1 MQKIAC
7 YSIQPRYWI
16 FVKSYGFLFFAK
28 NMSKDI
34 VENIVKNLSGKY
46 IQKLLDH
53 ANNLLEMDLELFEKE
68 QFKKQ
73 MKQMA
78 IWLIL
83 KSFHHRIIWRQLK
96 VKQKIQDCIEKYQ
109 KKDIYTYISSE
120 NRQQV
125 VSDLRLM

>member
-1 MQKIAC
+1 
-7 YSIQPRYWI
+7 
-16 FVKSYGFLFFAK
+16 
-28 NMSKDI
+28 MSKDI

-78 IWLIL
+78 I
-83 KSFHHRIIWRQLK
+83 
-96 VKQKIQDCIEKYQ
+96 
-109 KKDIYTYISSE
+109 
-120 NRQQV
+120 
-125 VSDLRLM
+125 

>member
-1 MQKIAC
+1 MAC
-7 YSIQPRYWI
+7 YSTQPRYWI

-109 KKDIYTYISSE
+109 KKDMYKIYFFRKETASC
-120 NRQQV
+120 
-125 VSDLRLM
+125 